1 MLRIE
6 ITDFLS
12 SIPDNKNIK
21 KTAGTKLYSLQYS
34 LHSGELKVNQ
44 QINSNSSPKTQVKSS
59 GLIYHI
65 YAAQEPIKL
74 ERFQFSYRGMTY
86 NLLDRIDQNNVN
98 PKP

>member
-1 MLRIE
+1 LRIE

-21 KTAGTKLYSLQYS
+21 KTAGTKLYSL
-34 LHSGELKVNQ
+34 HSGELTVNQ

-74 ERFQFSYRGMTY
+74 EKFQLSYRGMTY
-86 NLLDRIDQNNVN
+86 NLLDQNNVN

>member
-12 SIPDNKNIK
+12 SIPDHKDIK
-21 KTAGTKLYSLQYS
+21 KTAGTKLYSL
-34 LHSGELKVNQ
+34 HSGELTVNQ
-44 QINSNSSPKTQVKSS
+44 QINSNSPSKTQVKSS

-86 NLLDRIDQNNVN
+86 NLLEQNNLN